1 MIIRACGE
9 MTRRVPRNAAACT
22 HPARSTNAGRPL
34 QAARAQRAS
43 ALDTTIHRM
52 DRTFMLIGVVAA
64 FIGVGFG
71 AFGAHTLRGRT
82 SPEMLAVFETGVR
95 YQMYHALAILITAL
109 ALSRLDA
116 PLIRW
121 AGWLFTAGIV
131 IFSGSLYA
139 LVLTGTS
146 SLGAITPF
154 GGIAF
159 LAGWACLAIAAL
171 L

>member
-1 MIIRACGE
+1 
-9 MTRRVPRNAAACT
+9 
-22 HPARSTNAGRPL
+22 
-34 QAARAQRAS
+34 
-43 ALDTTIHRM
+43 M

-71 AFGAHTLRGRT
+71 AFGAHSLRERT

-95 YQMYHALAILITAL
+95 YQMYHAFAILITAL
-109 ALSRLDA
+109 ALSRLDG

>member
-1 MIIRACGE
+1 MNSSA
-9 MTRRVPRNAAACT
+9 PRSGSSAYVMVT
-22 HPARSTNAGRPL
+22 L
-34 QAARAQRAS
+34 QS
-43 ALDTTIHRM
+43 IGTIHRM

-71 AFGAHTLRGRT
+71 AFGAHSLRGRT

-171 L
+171 S